1 MLSNM
6 SELFRKSA
14 LVAVTVAA
22 ALLAWAPQTQARVT
36 RIIIDTKVSPAFSG
50 QVFGDVGQY
59 ETIAGRVFGEID
71 PRDHRH
77 RIINDIDLAP
87 TNSRGNV
94 EYMATFFLVKPI
106 DMSKASGLMW
116 QDVPNRGGRIT
127 IPSESR
133 GLGDVGLSSGWQ
145 GDNSGGTA
153 HDTPGRDYAV
163 VPIAKNPDG
172 SPITG
177 PVMGRILNA
186 SGPNS
191 SPIIEHSNPIAY
203 KPVTLD
209 TSQAHLESHD
219 HETIDGIVTGVTVIP
234 SSDWAWASCSAA
246 NPFPGTPDPTQI
258 CLKNGFAPNKVHQ
271 VVFTAK
277 DPYVL
282 AVGAAAF
289 RDAASFF
296 HYERQDDFGTPNP
309 VADRIS
315 WVITRGGSQA
325 GTFVRQLIHMGMT
338 QDEANRKVYDG
349 ATPER
354 AGRRIAL
361 NFRFAKPDLVLKL
374 YEPGNEGP
382 LWWHNHRDKVRGLP
396 PRGMLDRCLETKS
409 CPKILEHAG
418 AAEVWGQKL
427 TVGWLGTDPKDY
439 IPLPENVR
447 RYYFASSPHGG
458 GDGGFDV
465 NPGPI
470 PDCSSNN
477 YGPGTFSENPL
488 PQTETIRALRFHFRN
503 WVMKDILP
511 PDSVYPR
518 IHDMVRPSK
527 KAMGFPEIPA
537 VLASANPDAPNN
549 FIQAMLD
556 YDWGLGLDYSDNK
569 GFHSF
574 EPPIIKQ
581 VIPMRVPSVDEDGNE
596 LGGVPVVLLQAP
608 LGTYLGWNITA
619 TGFHR
624 GKVCNYEGGWIPFAK
639 TRAERKANSDP
650 RLSLEE
656 RYGDHAGYVAAVKA
670 AAAGVVA
677 RGFLLQE
684 DADSLIAQAEASN
697 VLNP

>member
-1 MLSNM
+1 MLPNM
-6 SELFRKSA
+6 SELFRRSA
-14 LVAVTVAA
+14 LVAVTVVA
-22 ALLAWAPQTQARVT
+22 ALLAWALPAQARVT
-36 RIIIDTKVSPAFSG
+36 RIVIDTTVSPAFNG
-50 QVFGDVGQY
+50 QVFGDAGQY

-71 PRDHRH
+71 PLDHRH

-87 TNSRGNV
+87 KNSRGNV
-94 EYMATFFLVKPI
+94 EYEATFFLVKPI
-106 DMSKASGLMW
+106 DMSKASGLLW
-116 QDVPNRGGRIT
+116 QDVPNRGGRVT
-127 IPSESR
+127 ISTDLR
-133 GLGDVGLSSGWQ
+133 RNGDVGLSSGWQ

-153 HDTPGRDYAV
+153 HGAPGRDYAV
-163 VPIAKNPDG
+163 VPIAKNTDG

-325 GTFVRQLIHMGMT
+325 GTFVRQLIHIGMT
-338 QDEANRKVYDG
+338 QDEANRQVYDG

-458 GDGGFDV
+458 GDGGFNV

-477 YGPGTFSENPL
+477 YGPGTFPENPL
-488 PQTETIRALRFHFRN
+488 PQTETIRALQFHLRR
-503 WVMKDILP
+503 WVMMDILP

-527 KAMGFPEIPA
+527 KAMGFPDIPA

-619 TGFHR
+619 TGFHK

-639 TRAERKANSDP
+639 TRAERLANGDP
-650 RLSLEE
+650 RLSLQE

-670 AAAGVVA
+670 AAASVVA

-684 DADSLIAQAEASN
+684 DADSLIAEAEASN